1 MAETVTREQMNTFE
15 KSIREQFGI
24 SETLLTTKIDE
35 NLRKVEAEIAAQR
48 ASAEKGFNDEQ
59 VRVNALASEEQ
70 LRVTVLVDNIARQI
84 QALDNGNM
92 VKTMEAISQ
101 QDQRDDARSKQLIG
115 MFKTEVESL
124 MLKIKELEE
133 KANWHSP
140 MENQEQRLKE

>member
-1 MAETVTREQMNTFE
+1 MAESVTREQMNAFE

-24 SETLLTTKIDE
+24 SETALGNKIDE
-35 NLRKVEAEIAAQR
+35 NLRKVETEAAAQR
-48 ASAEKGFNDEQ
+48 AAAEKGFNEEQ

-70 LRVTVLVDNIARQI
+70 QRVTILVDNIARQI